1 MSEKTKGQNLA
12 ETLFYK
18 KKNAFESWSP
28 EEREAAQKYCVDY
41 MKFLDDGK
49 TEREALVAAILMLYG
64 ATEKDK
70 AVEIK
75 RTTVTNMLQGYEVMA
90 DPNEDGTK
98 LWLQKKNE
106 AGE

>member
-1 MSEKTKGQNLA
+1 MAKTKKEMRKMMGNYVDIILRRNKHI
-12 ETLFYK
+12 K
-18 KKNAFESWSP
+18 KQ
-28 EEREAAQKYCVDY
+28 EEQLQAWQEVNQINQ
-41 MKFLDDGK
+41 
-49 TEREALVAAILMLYG
+49 ALVAAILMLYG

>member
-1 MSEKTKGQNLA
+1 MAKTKKEMRKMMGNYVDIILRRNKHI
-12 ETLFYK
+12 K
-18 KKNAFESWSP
+18 KQ
-28 EEREAAQKYCVDY
+28 EEQLQAWQEVNQINQ
-41 MKFLDDGK
+41 
-49 TEREALVAAILMLYG
+49 ALVAAILMLYG

-106 AGE
+106 VGE